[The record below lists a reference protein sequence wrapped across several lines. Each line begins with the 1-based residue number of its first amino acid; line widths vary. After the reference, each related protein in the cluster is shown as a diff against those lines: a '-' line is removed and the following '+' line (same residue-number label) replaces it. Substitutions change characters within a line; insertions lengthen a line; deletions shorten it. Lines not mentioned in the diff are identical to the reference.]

1 MNVHPGLHI
10 ISLIHSIL
18 VFLMMESKLLLARRH
33 SKWICH
39 LLLRW
44 LLQILDNHTDMHH
57 STSLLHFIHQLI
69 NVLAFPTMESQ
80 ELLAHRY
87 SIWQLCH
94 LPLRYLLRK
103 ILDRHVEMH
112 PPTFIQ
118 FILRLTLV
126 LGLMKSQVRLTHNT
140 GAWIKVSLGCLGLI
154 LVCRTKICSPNR
166 ILGDFRQEAAGGPL
180 LKSVRELRP
189 SSRADGSSAPE
200 EEVPNDNISNTDKVL
215 RKYMDEAGLFL
226 FTSAMDDEES
236 VSSQCNLGSKMV
248 IKVRIRTMVSL

>member
-1 MNVHPGLHI
+1 MNMPFAPPLALANTRQPYGYAPFHEPTTFHPPAYQCPGFPYDGVAGAIGPPVQHMTIIPPAPPLFAPENTRPACGNASTYVHPVHPSAYPGSRSDEVAGTAYPQHW
-10 ISLIHSIL
+10 S
-18 VFLMMESKLLLARRH
+18 MDQSKPH
-33 SKWICH
+33 
-39 LLLRW
+39 
-44 LLQILDNHTDMHH
+44 
-57 STSLLHFIHQLI
+57 
-69 NVLAFPTMESQ
+69 
-80 ELLAHRY
+80 Y
-87 SIWQLCH
+87 
-94 LPLRYLLRK
+94 
-103 ILDRHVEMH
+103 
-112 PPTFIQ
+112 
-118 FILRLTLV
+118 
-126 LGLMKSQVRLTHNT
+126 
-140 GAWIKVSLGCLGLI
+140 LGLI